1 MKPVLP
7 ASAPTITRL
16 LLGGACLAGIFYAL
30 NHFAGLLVPLTG
42 AVLLTVLVL
51 PLVDTVQ
58 GWGVPRSLAA
68 AGTALLSVLALAG
81 VGFVGAMLLLEIAE
95 ATSDGQVLRRLLGPV
110 AMSRLDELGLL
121 GGGDGKDPAVETR
134 FMLETTVRV
143 LGGAGSLGLGAITH
157 LLLLWELPDLLA
169 RLDNVLS
176 RSLGPQPTATA
187 ARVRTLGVELR
198 GYLWVK
204 LAVSL
209 MTAAGAAALMLA
221 VGLDHLLS
229 FTALIFLLNFVPN
242 LGSLLAAIPPVLVA
256 AATLGMTEA
265 VLLGSGLMLVN
276 LVLGNVLEPWWMGGR
291 LSLSP
296 FVVFLGVVIW
306 GAVWGIAGALLSVPL
321 THLFVL
327 LLESREDT
335 RWLAELLRPT
345 SPDALRTTT
354 SLRIPRVPNPPGRS
368 RRRSSST
375 LTGL

>member
-1 MKPVLP
+1 M
-7 ASAPTITRL
+7 
-16 LLGGACLAGIFYAL
+16 AGIFYAL

-42 AVLLTVLVL
+42 AILLTVLVL
-51 PLVDTVQ
+51 PLVDTLE

-81 VGFVGAMLLLEIAE
+81 VGFLGAMLLLEIAE
-95 ATSDGQVLRRLLGPV
+95 ATSDGQVLRRLLGPA
-110 AMSRLDELGLL
+110 AMSRLDDLNLL
-121 GGGDGKDPAVETR
+121 GGGEGKDPAVESR
-134 FMLETTVRV
+134 FMLETTLRV
-143 LGGAGSLGLGAITH
+143 LGGAGGLGLGAITH

-221 VGLDHLLS
+221 VGLEHLLTFS
-229 FTALIFLLNFVPN
+229 ALIFLLNFVPN

-265 VLLGSGLMLVN
+265 VLLGAGLMLVN
-276 LVLGNVLEPWWMGGR
+276 LLLGNVLEPWWMGGR

-327 LLESREDT
+327 LLESRDDT
-335 RWLAELLRPT
+335 RWLAELMRPT
-345 SPDALRTTT
+345 SPDALSTTT

-368 RRRSSST
+368 RRQPSST